1 MAPTDSGPT
10 TVGAHF
16 SALAVEHNHAPPGR
30 YGYDSARSCLFALVR
45 ERTPTTVHLPNY
57 LCAAVRQAV
66 EAAGCQA
73 RPYEIG
79 PNFHARGVEMK
90 RGELLILVNYYGLCA
105 SAVEAQ
111 LTAVPRD
118 AVVVDNSHAFFEAP
132 FDALAT
138 IYSPRKF
145 LPVPDGG
152 FIEIDADLRQDPP
165 NEAASMRRFNYLVER
180 VGSPPESTRA
190 HYLTSEESFERPS
203 LAAMSELTRRWV
215 CAQDQNA
222 ISARRRANYQVL
234 AKRFGAN
241 RLTFDLGPQTP
252 LCYPLAV
259 EDGVDLQRRLAME
272 RIFCP
277 RYWPEV
283 VPANAFERTL
293 VERTVFLPIDH
304 RYSTEDMHRV
314 ADVVSDL
321 QRGTSG

>member
-1 MAPTDSGPT
+1 MAPTEPAPST
-10 TVGAHF
+10 IGAHF
-16 SALAVEHNHAPPGR
+16 SALISEHNHAPPGR
-30 YGYDSARSCLFALVR
+30 YGYESARACLFALLSAQR
-45 ERTPTTVHLPNY
+45 PSKVHLPNY
-57 LCAAVRQAV
+57 VCSAVHQAV

-90 RGELLILVNYYGLCA
+90 PGELLILVNYYGLCA

-118 AVVVDNSHAFFEAP
+118 AVVVDNSQAFFEAP

-165 NEAASMRRFNYLVER
+165 NEAASMRRFKYLVER
-180 VGSPPESTRA
+180 VGSPPDSTRT

-222 ISARRRANYQVL
+222 IVTRRRANYQVL
-234 AKRFGAN
+234 AERFADN
-241 RLTFDLGPQTP
+241 RLTFDSRNQTP
-252 LCYPLAV
+252 LCYPLVV
-259 EDGVDLQRRLAME
+259 EDGVGIQRRLAE
-272 RIFCP
+272 KRIFCP

-283 VPANAFERTL
+283 APANAFERTL

-304 RYSTEDMHRV
+304 RYSSQDMHRV

-321 QRGTSG
+321 QRGTSE